1 MKFTDKVWGATLV
14 SYNVGS
20 SEWFVVNQKVRHCAV
35 PATVKFVVVLYM
47 RTLQCGWMKKVTPKE
62 TYSAVPQ
69 CARLLCNLPSYW
81 VKCVKR
87 SLFRKQLSTI
97 SGSPFSP
104 RHSFK
109 TDGLLN
115 KQKRCLNI

>member
-47 RTLQCGWMKKVTPKE
+47 RTHPN
-62 TYSAVPQ
+62 A
-69 CARLLCNLPSYW
+69 LCVDFDLHKIRALTFELFCIQP
-81 VKCVKR
+81 VKNKSVY
-87 SLFRKQLSTI
+87 
-97 SGSPFSP
+97 FS
-104 RHSFK
+104 FF
-109 TDGLLN
+109 
-115 KQKRCLNI
+115 QV

>member
-47 RTLQCGWMKKVTPKE
+47 RTQ
-62 TYSAVPQ
+62 YAVL
-69 CARLLCNLPSYW
+69 A
-81 VKCVKR
+81 
-87 SLFRKQLSTI
+87 
-97 SGSPFSP
+97 PF
-104 RHSFK
+104 
-109 TDGLLN
+109 
-115 KQKRCLNI
+115 